1 MADSRTEGGFVKRF
15 GFRNRLF
22 VILLSFALVPSAVL
36 AIGWFATSQYA
47 FSLVGATAA
56 WDSTAATG
64 ARAIQAMR
72 AAPLTDAQRRAI
84 DAHER
89 RLHESLVQSKRAGF
103 VFQRAVYLAAAVIL
117 VFALGVVGLGASRVA
132 GHLSRQLSRPL
143 VEIVG
148 WTERI
153 GRGEP
158 LPAASPTRGAPE
170 FEVLRTRMRTMADEL
185 SQARA
190 RALEAERAAALR
202 DAARQAAH
210 ELKNPLTPI
219 RFAVARLLRDAPPEL
234 GETVEVLATET
245 ARLET
250 LARNFSQFGK
260 LPEGPRAP
268 VDLAEMAAYTVRAS
282 VPEGIPFAVEVDAD
296 VPMVWAHHDALQRAL
311 SNVVLNAVDACR
323 DARTGAITVRVR
335 RTAHGGRDA
344 VALEV
349 HDTGPGLP
357 PDRLAR
363 MWEPYVTYKA
373 GGTGLGMA
381 IARQTVLADDGA
393 VFAESTPGA
402 GTTIR
407 FVIPVGTSISTI
419 AVHND
424 AETAG
429 DEG

>member
-1 MADSRTEGGFVKRF
+1 VKRF

-103 VFQRAVYLAAAVIL
+103 VFQRAVYVAAAVIL

-143 VEIVG
+143 LEIVG

-158 LPAASPTRGAPE
+158 LPAASSTRGAPE

-185 SQARA
+185 GLARA
-190 RALEAERAAALR
+190 RALEAERASALR

-268 VDLAEMAAYTVRAS
+268 VDLAEMAGYTVRAS

-323 DARTGAITVRVR
+323 EAHRGSITVRVR
-335 RTAHGGRDA
+335 RAAHGGRDA

-407 FVIPVGTSISTI
+407 FVIPVGASNSTI
-419 AVHND
+419 TEHDD